1 MKTRPKRVG
10 VAFRCAACNEPRF
23 ARAAVR
29 RFDGERVELSSHL
42 VEVERARERF
52 PYDYLPKPVARLL
65 REALECYAA
74 DCHTAFALMARRAVQ
89 ASWPELGKH
98 GRLRSHELFQ
108 DAVRAGA
115 VDALTTRRLERVL
128 FGVENSIPEIGAEQS
143 GVLIEIV
150 KDLFYQCY
158 VRGAKLRAAMRVR
171 RYFAGGASPLE
182 YESRPE
188 ESTITAS

>member
-10 VAFRCAACNEPRF
+10 LAFRCAACNEPRF
-23 ARAAVR
+23 ARATVR
-29 RFDGERVELSSHL
+29 RYDSDRVELSPNL
-42 VEVERARERF
+42 VEVERRRERF
-52 PYDYLPKPVARLL
+52 PYDYLPKPLARLL

-74 DCHTAFALMARRAVQ
+74 DCHMAFALMCRRSVH
-89 ASWPELGKH
+89 ASWQDLGRQA
-98 GRLRSHELFQ
+98 RLRWHELFQ
-108 DAVRAGA
+108 DAVRAGDLDPA
-115 VDALTTRRLERVL
+115 TTRQLETVL
-128 FGVENSIPEIGAEQS
+128 FGLDEAIPEIDAIHS
-143 GVLIEIV
+143 AVLIEIV

-158 VRGAKLRAAMRVR
+158 VRGAKLRAALRMR